1 MTNLGKKISELKK
14 KKGAVI
20 LAHSYQ
26 LPEIQELADFVG
38 DSLELSRKA
47 ATLDEDLIVFCGVEF
62 MAESAKILSPQK
74 TVLLP
79 RREADCFLAE
89 MIDVEGLRRLKAKHP
104 EAKVVC
110 YVNTSADIKAESNVC
125 CTSANAVKVVNNID
139 ANEIIF
145 IPDRNLAHYV
155 SRHTDKKII
164 TWDGYCYVHQRMR
177 AHELEMTKLAHPEAK
192 VLVHPECRPEVVE
205 MADEVLSTSGILIFC
220 RESKNGS
227 FIIGTEEG
235 LICRARSENP
245 DKVFY
250 PLGAPQVCVGMKA
263 TRLTD
268 LYHSLNEEKYPIEVS
283 EDIAAKARASLDQ
296 MLEYI

>member
-1 MTNLGKKISELKK
+1 M
-14 KKGAVI
+14 I

-26 LPEIQELADFVG
+26 LPEIQDLADSIG

-47 ATLDEDLIVFCGVEF
+47 ATLEEDLIVFCGVEF

-89 MIDVEGLRRLKAKHP
+89 MIDIEGLRRLKAKHP

-110 YVNTSADIKAESNVC
+110 YVNTSADIKAESDVC
-125 CTSANAVKVVNNID
+125 CTSANAVKVVSNID
-139 ANEIIF
+139 AEKIIF
-145 IPDRNLAHYV
+145 VPDRNLAHYV

-164 TWDGYCYVHQRMR
+164 PWDGYCYIHQRMR
-177 AHELEMTKLAHPEAK
+177 AHELEATKLAHPEAK
-192 VLVHPECRPEVVE
+192 IVVHPECRPEVVE
-205 MADEVLSTSGILIFC
+205 MADEVLSTSGMLKLC
-220 RESKNGS
+220 RESNNRS

-235 LICRARSENP
+235 LIHRARLENP
-245 DKVFY
+245 DKMFY
-250 PLGAPQVCVGMKA
+250 PLGTLRICVGMKA
-263 TRLTD
+263 TRITD
-268 LYHSLNEEKYPIEVS
+268 LYDSLDEEKYPIEVP
-283 EDIAAKARASLDQ
+283 EDIAVKARASLDQ

>member
-1 MTNLGKKISELKK
+1 MINLRKKISELKK
-14 KKGAVI
+14 RKGAVI

-26 LPEIQELADFVG
+26 LPEIQDLADSIG

-47 ATLDEDLIVFCGVEF
+47 ATLEEDLIVFCGVEF

-89 MIDVEGLRRLKAKHP
+89 MIDIEGLRRLKTKHP

-110 YVNTSADIKAESNVC
+110 YVNTSADIKAESDVC
-125 CTSANAVKVVNNID
+125 CTSANAVKVVSNID
-139 ANEIIF
+139 AEKIIF
-145 IPDRNLAHYV
+145 VPDRNLAHYV

-164 TWDGYCYVHQRMR
+164 PWDGYCYIHQRMR
-177 AHELEMTKLAHPEAK
+177 THELEATKLAHPDAK

-205 MADEVLSTSGILIFC
+205 MADEVLSTSGILRFC
-220 RESKNGS
+220 KESNNRS

-235 LICRARSENP
+235 LIHRARLENP
-245 DKVFY
+245 DKMFY
-250 PLGAPQVCVGMKA
+250 PLGTPRMCVGMKV

-268 LYHSLNEEKYPIEVS
+268 LYDSLNEEKYPIEVP
-283 EDIAAKARASLDQ
+283 EDIAVKARASLDQ